1 MKKWHFEDIHLKQL
15 AELIQIISPSM
26 DEKNMVA
33 YLRNQWQ
40 ELGTE
45 VKTDIMGNI
54 YATLNRNSNIHIALV
69 AHMDSVA
76 IQITKILSNGM
87 LQFRS
92 IGLRSLLL
100 LGQNV
105 KLQTSRGI
113 LHGVIGYDPLSQE
126 VQNKGIGE
134 EDLWLDIG
142 ADSYESA
149 ASIVEI
155 GDMAVLVPQIN
166 KINDNIISGSSID
179 NRVGIF
185 ILNECIKK
193 FSSNYPNICLHL
205 IGSVQ
210 EEVGLRGA
218 SIIASQCKLDA
229 CFVIDVDYATD
240 TLAPHDNQ
248 MGYLHLGKG
257 VGLHIKS
264 DNNPILRK
272 IMCDV
277 ANEHNIT
284 YQKSLGRYVYG
295 GTDATPLQ
303 LQSGGVATVNVNI
316 PCRYMHSPIEMIHLQ
331 DVENAIN
338 LLILTIKEI
347 ADKKITNFVPF

>member
-1 MKKWHFEDIHLKQL
+1 MEKWHFKDIHFEQL
-15 AELIQIISPSM
+15 AELVHVISPSM

-33 YLRNQWQ
+33 FLRNQWQ
-40 ELGTE
+40 ELGAV

-54 YATLNRNSNIHIALV
+54 CATINPDCDIHIGIV

-76 IQITKILSNGM
+76 IQITKILPNGM

-92 IGLRSLLL
+92 VGLRSLLL

-105 KLQTSRGI
+105 KLQTNKGVI
-113 LHGVIGYDPLSQE
+113 HGVIGYDPISQQ

-155 GDMAVLVPQIN
+155 GDLAVLAPQIN
-166 KINDNIISGSSID
+166 KINNNIISGTSID
-179 NRVGIF
+179 NRVGVF
-185 ILNECIKK
+185 ILNECIKVLSK
-193 FSSNYPNICLHL
+193 NTPNICLHL

-218 SIIASQCKLDA
+218 GIIASQCKLDA
-229 CFVIDVDYATD
+229 CFVVDVDYATD
-240 TLAPHDNQ
+240 TLTPHDNQ
-248 MGYLHLGKG
+248 MGCLCLGKG
-257 VGLHIKS
+257 VGMHIKS

-272 IMCDV
+272 IMCDM
-277 ANEHNIT
+277 ADKHNIT
-284 YQKSLGRYVYG
+284 YQKSLGRYMYG

-303 LQSGGVATVNVNI
+303 LQSGGVATANVNI

-347 ADKKITNFVPF
+347 SDQKITNFVPF